1 MRPQSQSLV
10 ELHRVASDLTLMAKL
25 IEQKHQV
32 ALKAR
37 PMIWHSTSLTFQK
50 KSGTKNDDSR
60 KCVQQRQRHFNASE
74 GESMLVAKT
83 IGISIPLLSFI
94 SIVARLICTLIF
106 LGCRRAL
113 IFLGC
118 SQKFFRVASARFFQ
132 GGSLKKAGFHTCKSE
147 KKIK

>member
-1 MRPQSQSLV
+1 
-10 ELHRVASDLTLMAKL
+10 MAKL

-32 ALKAR
+32 ALKAP

-83 IGISIPLLSFI
+83 IGIPILLLSFI
-94 SIVARLICTLIF
+94 SIVCTVGVSPNFKIT
-106 LGCRRAL
+106 
-113 IFLGC
+113 
-118 SQKFFRVASARFFQ
+118 VAF
-132 GGSLKKAGFHTCKSE
+132 GLKLY
-147 KKIK
+147 